1 MVKSFGGMQTVA
13 LFAALAALAL
23 APLRAEAPA
32 YTLSEYKAYMKVHDA
47 KDPAEKEAMIFD
59 FLDYNAQ
66 SSLTANV
73 LYELQAY
80 LDTLFKEGQL
90 DKAAVAAKRALDY
103 HPVAKDL
110 AERAMA
116 RLCFVRNDWP
126 GFVTYSEMIFNRAPT
141 PRLAGEIAVAAFK
154 CGDTARFERFTAV
167 VGEKGST
174 REKADL
180 HFTLFQ
186 EHVKA
191 QAAEKSLAEARK
203 LVEILDLPEK
213 PADFDGDWGV
223 YQLDVLNPALGT
235 VGTAHYKAGEW
246 AQAIEFLQKIVKRN
260 PRDASTYYYLGTAYL
275 KMDSLRL
282 AAENYA
288 CAAVL
293 GAGPVSEKSAEMI
306 RKIIT
311 ATESDERAYDAY
323 LQKAKE
329 KLGLG

>member
-1 MVKSFGGMQTVA
+1 MVKSFGGMQTVI
-13 LFAALAALAL
+13 LFAALAALAS

-32 YTLSEYKAYMKVHDA
+32 YSLSEYKAYMKVHDA
-47 KDPAEKEAMIFD
+47 MDPAEKEALIFD

-80 LDTLFKEGQL
+80 LDTLFKEGRL
-90 DKAAVAAKRALDY
+90 DQAAVAAKRALDY
-103 HPVAKDL
+103 HPVARDL

-116 RLCFVRNDWP
+116 RLCFVRGDWP
-126 GFVTYSEMIFNRAPT
+126 GFVTYSEMIYKRVPT
-141 PRLAGEIAVAAFK
+141 PRLAAEIAVAAFK
-154 CGDTARFERFTAV
+154 SGDTARFERFTAI
-167 VGEKGST
+167 VGEKGDT

-180 HFTLFQ
+180 HFTVFQ

-191 QAAEKSLAEARK
+191 EAAEKALAEARV
-203 LVEILDLPEK
+203 LVGVLDLPEK
-213 PADFDGDWGV
+213 PADFSGDWNV

-235 VGTAHYKAGEW
+235 VGMAHYKAGEW
-246 AQAIEFLQKIVKRN
+246 AQAIEVLQKIVKRN

-275 KMDSLRL
+275 KQDSLRL

-293 GAGPVSEKSAEMI
+293 SAGPVSEKSAEMI